1 MVDLSF
7 DYLSGMDIKGFS
19 PHIFWSYN
27 RSKEL
32 KPEVVIRQVIAYGEV
47 KDMILL
53 VKKVGKKRI
62 LEVIKNW
69 KGREKYDKHINF
81 IEKVILD

>member
-1 MVDLSF
+1 
-7 DYLSGMDIKGFS
+7 MDIEGFS
-19 PHIFWSYN
+19 SHIFWSYN
-27 RSKEL
+27 RL
-32 KPEVVIRQVIAYGEV
+32 ADMNPEIVIKQVISYGEV

-62 LEVIKNW
+62 NEVIKNW

-81 IEKVILD
+81 MEKVILD

>member
-1 MVDLSF
+1 
-7 DYLSGMDIKGFS
+7 MDIKGFS
-19 PHIFWSYN
+19 SHIFWSYN
-27 RSKEL
+27 RSAEL
-32 KPEVVIRQVIAYGEV
+32 KPEIVIQQVIAYGEAR
-47 KDMILL
+47 DMILL

-62 LEVIKNW
+62 LEVIRNW